1 MLSCEAGQPQLL
13 IGHVAFKFPITRGEL
28 GQVSLHCVEEV
39 LHFLEGF
46 LGTCSLREIGRKR
59 DCARQRWRSLSP
71 ARSQGRPT
79 AAPRFLLHPRGREPA
94 PRSSCQQGHPHRP
107 FQDRYPQTP

>member
-28 GQVSLHCVEEV
+28 GQVSLHCAEEV

-46 LGTCSLREIGRKR
+46 LGTCSLREIARKR
-59 DCARQRWRSLSP
+59 DCPRQRWRSLSP

-79 AAPRFLLHPRGREPA
+79 TALWFLLPPRGREPA
-94 PRSSCQQGHPHRP
+94 PRSCCPHGHPLRP
-107 FQDRYPQTP
+107 S